1 MIVPKNFGFLTSLF
15 IGILLSIETTQGV
28 SAQQASISLG
38 STISDPTKKNKKR
51 KKIWEMGADAAIIS
65 EQNESEDTEILVEEE
80 EPSALK
86 QCELGFEGVKM
97 ILQQKKGKP
106 DRVIL
111 DGSLK
116 GVAKPGRM
124 LGIMGPSGSGKST
137 LIHALAGRI
146 QESKKIQVFGKR
158 YINGELLADD
168 STIPVAFIE
177 QDVNFFPHMVSW
189 STELSLFFV
198 LYFAFFVLINQL
210 FYLDCQRNS

>member
-1 MIVPKNFGFLTSLF
+1 MFVPRKSGLLISFC
-15 IGILLSIETTQGV
+15 IGIILSIEATQSV
-28 SAQQASISLG
+28 SAQQASISIG

-51 KKIWEMGADAAIIS
+51 KKIWEIGADAAIINEQS
-65 EQNESEDTEILVEEE
+65 ELDDTEVLVEEE
-80 EPSALK
+80 DPSALK

-97 ILQQKKGKP
+97 ILQQKKGRP

-124 LGIMGPSGSGKST
+124 LGVMGPSGSGKSS

-168 STIPVAFIE
+168 STLPVAFIE
-177 QDVNFFPHMVSW
+177 QDVNFFPHMVRKIVNFFIIILCKYVFTSHKP
-189 STELSLFFV
+189 LFH
-198 LYFAFFVLINQL
+198 I
-210 FYLDCQRNS
+210 DCQRNS

>member
-1 MIVPKNFGFLTSLF
+1 MIFSGKIGLLTSFGF
-15 IGILLSIETTQGV
+15 GILFSFFLSSLCVT
-28 SAQQASISLG
+28 AQRASMSIG
-38 STISDPTKKNKKR
+38 SKLADPTLQGKKKKSL
-51 KKIWEMGADAAIIS
+51 IFAAEASKFNETCDEAEDS
-65 EQNESEDTEILVEEE
+65 ELVIEEE
-80 EPSALK
+80 ESNALE

-116 GVAKPGRM
+116 GIARPGRM

-168 STIPVAFIE
+168 STLPVAFIE
-177 QDVNFFPHMVSW
+177 QDVNFFPHMVRKS
-189 STELSLFFV
+189 SGF
-198 LYFAFFVLINQL
+198 Q
-210 FYLDCQRNS
+210 YLDSFLFSLSNVVTFIV

>member
-1 MIVPKNFGFLTSLF
+1 MCVPRKLGLLTSVC
-15 IGILLSIETTQGV
+15 IGILFSIQATQGV
-28 SAQQASISLG
+28 SAQKASISIG
-38 STISDPTKKNKKR
+38 STISDPTKKNKTR
-51 KKIWEMGADAAIIS
+51 KKLWEIGADAAIVNDEI
-65 EQNESEDTEILVEEE
+65 ESGDTEILVEEE

-116 GVAKPGRM
+116 GVAKPGRI

-168 STIPVAFIE
+168 STLPVAFIE
-177 QDVNFFPHMVSW
+177 QDVNFFPHMVRRAS
-189 STELSLFFV
+189 FFCYC
-198 LYFAFFVLINQL
+198 L
-210 FYLDCQRNS
+210 